1 MKINKLSKLISSPVI
16 QKGILF
22 FFVFLLI
29 YICVPATCFYI
40 VENVILNQEEWTYFT
55 CLYFSIISLSTV
67 GFGDYVPQG
76 LIDGNSDGNDQKE
89 YRSTLPPIWQYV
101 YLIFIF
107 IWIFAG
113 LITMKLCLELMSDS
127 LKFLYHDGKR
137 KLHHTAK
144 CAREKETE
152 VVNAIKSTISRVS
165 SFSNL
170 RDLTIG
176 ATNSNTNFA
185 TNNTTTTNNTSFKGF
200 LTPTNRSSL
209 MHTDFSAYDSSS
221 KNNINSSTSI
231 RPRSSSL
238 KSLKSLKNSSNNSRI
253 AGTFNNVIPKGV
265 YNALQSVVK
274 KYESNLEL
282 NESRRSEL
290 GNSKETVNTNVT
302 NGTKRNSLV
311 SKSSSFR
318 ERVQMKNYKLGRFGK
333 ITSYGGRKTGF
344 MNGDGRGLSKEV

>member
-1 MKINKLSKLISSPVI
+1 
-16 QKGILF
+16 
-22 FFVFLLI
+22 
-29 YICVPATCFYI
+29 
-40 VENVILNQEEWTYFT
+40 
-55 CLYFSIISLSTV
+55 
-67 GFGDYVPQG
+67 
-76 LIDGNSDGNDQKE
+76 
-89 YRSTLPPIWQYV
+89 
-101 YLIFIF
+101 
-107 IWIFAG
+107 
-113 LITMKLCLELMSDS
+113 MKLCLELMSDS

-185 TNNTTTTNNTSFKGF
+185 TNNTTNTGNTSFKGF

-209 MHTDFSAYDSSS
+209 MHTDFSSIISSS
-221 KNNINSSTSI
+221 KNNLNSSTSI

-238 KSLKSLKNSSNNSRI
+238 KSLKSMKNSSNNSRI
-253 AGTFNNVIPKGV
+253 AGTVNIIPKGV

-290 GNSKETVNTNVT
+290 ATCNSKETVNTNVT

-311 SKSSSFR
+311 SKSSSFK
-318 ERVQMKNYKLGRFGK
+318 ERVQMKNYKLGRFGRM
-333 ITSYGGRKTGF
+333 TSYGGKKAGF
-344 MNGDGRGLSKEV
+344 MSGNGEVLSKEV